1 MSEATSFHRTGFLF
15 PVSVGL
21 ALTPGRPGLGTAPL
35 LGLSVFCWSPQ
46 GLSACVEGTMDKWL
60 WMCSGSSALRT
71 DASLVVSVLHASP
84 GSRIIIVIILPRLH
98 MLGWSEPRRPGSWVR
113 ECPIQG
119 LRAARRVR
127 AGASPSCWLPVCE
140 AGQQLRSV

>member
-1 MSEATSFHRTGFLF
+1 MDE
-15 PVSVGL
+15 
-21 ALTPGRPGLGTAPL
+21 L
-35 LGLSVFCWSPQ
+35 LWI
-46 GLSACVEGTMDKWL
+46 
-60 WMCSGSSALRT
+60 CSGSSKALRT
-71 DASLVVSVLHASP
+71 CDAFLVVSVLHASP
-84 GSRIIIVIILPRLH
+84 SLLRIIIVIILFSLH
-98 MLGWSEPRRPGSWVR
+98 RFRGQSPGRPGSWVR